1 MSLDLQLQGRSAVVT
16 AASKGIGRAVV
27 QSLSEAGMRI
37 LTCARSAPEH
47 LPDSVSFVAADLCTA
62 DGCRTLGRAA
72 NEQLGRVDVLVN
84 VLGGSSAPPGGFA
97 ALDDEAW
104 LRELNLNLFS
114 AVRLDRELIPVMI
127 ECGSGVVVHV
137 TSIQRQ
143 LPLPESTTAY
153 AAAKA
158 ALSTYSKSL
167 SKEITPKGVRVI
179 RVSPG
184 WVETEASVALAN
196 RLAEDAGVDYEGGKQ
211 IIMNSLGGIPLGRP
225 ARPSEVADLVA
236 FLVSPRASSI
246 SGVEYVIDGGT
257 VPTV

>member
-1 MSLDLQLQGRSAVVT
+1 VT
-16 AASKGIGRAVV
+16 AASKGIGQAVV
-27 QSLSEAGMRI
+27 QSLSEAGAQVVA
-37 LTCARSAPEH
+37 CARSTPAQ
-47 LPDSVSFVAADLCTA
+47 LPASVRFVSADLCTA
-62 DGCRTLGRAA
+62 EGCMMLARAA
-72 NEQLGRVDVLVN
+72 TEHLGRVDILAN

-104 LRELNLNLFS
+104 LRDLNINLFS
-114 AVRLDRELIPVMI
+114 AVRLDRELIPAMI
-127 ECGSGVVVHV
+127 ERGAGVVVHV

-167 SKEITPKGVRVI
+167 SKEVTPKGVRVV

-184 WVETEASVALAN
+184 WVETEAAVALAN

-225 ARPSEVADLVA
+225 ARPSEVADLIS
-236 FLVSPRASSI
+236 FLVSPLARSI

>member
-1 MSLDLQLQGRSAVVT
+1 MSLELQLEGRSAVAT

-27 QSLSEAGMRI
+27 QALSEAGMRI
-37 LTCARSAPEH
+37 VACARSNSGQ
-47 LPDSVSFVAADLCTA
+47 LPASVHFVSADLCTA
-62 DGCRTLGRAA
+62 DGCKMLARTATEYLGH
-72 NEQLGRVDVLVN
+72 VDVLVN

-104 LRELNLNLFS
+104 LRELNLNLFP
-114 AVRLDRELIPVMI
+114 AVRLDRELIPPMI
-127 ECGSGVVVHV
+127 ERGAGVVVHV

-167 SKEITPKGVRVI
+167 SKEVTPKGVRVV

-184 WVETEASVALAN
+184 WVETEAAVALAT
-196 RLAEDAGVDYEGGKQ
+196 RLATDAGVDYEGGKQ
-211 IIMNSLGGIPLGRP
+211 IIMDSLGGIPLGRP
-225 ARPSEVADLVA
+225 ARPAEVAELIA
-236 FLVSPRASSI
+236 FVVSPRASSI